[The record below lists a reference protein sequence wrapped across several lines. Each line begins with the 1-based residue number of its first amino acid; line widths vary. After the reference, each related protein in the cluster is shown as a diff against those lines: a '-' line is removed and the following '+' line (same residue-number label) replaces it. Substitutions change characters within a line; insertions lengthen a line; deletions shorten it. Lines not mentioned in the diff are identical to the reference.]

1 MPSNQIA
8 PRPSHHTLRIS
19 GIVAALIAAAIV
31 VTGIATRA
39 NSNEKLKQ
47 WTNEQAIPS
56 VSVVMPGNGGSASML
71 ELPGRFEAYSR
82 APIYARVNG
91 YLKSWKVDIGAQVK
105 TGQLLGEIETPDLD
119 QQLLQARADL
129 ANAQANVEL
138 AATTATRWQSM
149 LDSGA
154 VSRQEVD
161 DKTGDLASKK
171 ALIKAAQANVDRLLA
186 TKSFARIVAPFD
198 GTVTAR
204 DTDTGALINAGG
216 GSGPALF
223 EVSDTRKLRL
233 YVNVPQNYV
242 SSAKP
247 GTKANITVPE
257 HAGKTYTA
265 TVESSS
271 QSVDVASG
279 TTLVQLAVDNAAGE
293 LLPGGFANVSLHLPT
308 NATILNVPASALI
321 FDQSGL
327 RVATV
332 GADNKVLMKPV
343 TIARDLGKVIELSS
357 GIALTDR
364 VIEGA
369 PDGIANGDAVNV
381 VAATTSAASSGASL
395 PNAKSAKK

>member
-31 VTGIATRA
+31 VTGITTRA

-47 WTNEQAIPS
+47 WTNERAIPS
-56 VSVVMPGNGGSASML
+56 VGVVTPSNEGAASML
-71 ELPGRFEAYSR
+71 ELPGRFEAYAR
-82 APIYARVNG
+82 APIYARVSG

-105 TGQLLGEIETPDLD
+105 AGQLLGEIETPDLD

-129 ANAQANVEL
+129 ASAQANVEL
-138 AATTATRWQSM
+138 AETTAKRWQAM
-149 LDSGA
+149 LKTDS

-161 DKTGDLASKK
+161 DKTGDYASKE
-171 ALIKAAQANVDRLLA
+171 AMVKAAQANVDRLLA

-308 NATILNVPASALI
+308 NAAILNVPASALI

-343 TIARDLGKVIELSS
+343 TIARDLGKVVELSS

-364 VIEGA
+364 VIESA
-369 PDGIANGDAVNV
+369 PDGIADGDSVNV
-381 VAATTSAASSGASL
+381 IEANQKQAAASTA
-395 PNAKSAKK
+395 NKKTN

>member
-31 VTGIATRA
+31 VTGITTRA

-47 WTNEQAIPS
+47 WTNERAIPS
-56 VSVVMPGNGGSASML
+56 VSVVMPSNGGSASML